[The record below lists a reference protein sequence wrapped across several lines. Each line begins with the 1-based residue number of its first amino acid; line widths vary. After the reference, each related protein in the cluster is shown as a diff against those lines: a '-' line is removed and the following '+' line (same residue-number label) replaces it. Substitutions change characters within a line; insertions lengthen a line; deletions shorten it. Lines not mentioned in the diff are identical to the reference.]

1 MPTFIVVG
9 ERESVYPGHVKS
21 KRLNEESNEDALH
34 GKPFVD
40 RREFSV
46 SSRRIRV
53 TDERVHVTDP

>member
-1 MPTFIVVG
+1 MF
-9 ERESVYPGHVKS
+9 KS

-40 RREFSV
+40 GREFSV

-53 TDERVHVTDP
+53 TDERMHVTDP